1 MAKTTVKLIEE
12 RKICGISL
20 TPEWSDRLEAVR
32 DLNRQASAA
41 AMVRFMIMKME
52 DDLKINQGKKK

>member
-1 MAKTTVKLIEE
+1 MQNHMIKTIEE
-12 RKICGISL
+12 RKIRGISL

-52 DDLKINQGKKK
+52 DDLKINQRKKK